1 MYYLYLKP
9 SIICVLQKHCKPLSK
24 IVIEASLI
32 ISYSRL
38 VAGLINSDEW
48 QKLTIREVQVHP
60 YRNPN
65 EKSAYMLTNK
75 GKLPTF
81 KARHSRR
88 CTRSYLKNGEVMDQH
103 LTPEA
108 RARLAIDQKLAN
120 AGWLVQDKKR
130 MNLYAGKDGIHGVAI
145 REMDTTTG
153 PVDYMLF
160 IDGKACGVLEAKRDD
175 VSLGGVAG
183 QSERYSLSESA
194 FTQRWMDDLPFTYEA
209 NSEEVRFCDY
219 RDPKARS
226 RNVFHFHQPETL
238 KKWLEEDKTLRARFK
253 DLPVLNT
260 EGLRNCQIDAIT
272 GIEASLKNNKPRAL
286 LQMAT
291 GSGKTF
297 TAVTQVFRLA
307 KYAKAKRVLFLVDR
321 GNLGRQAKK
330 EFEQYDTPL
339 DGRKFT
345 SHYNVNILGTT
356 GVASTTKVTIS
367 TIQRLY
373 SQLSGTELDDDADER
388 SGYEVESNTESKAPR
403 TVNYNPDIPI
413 ETFDLVIIDECH
425 RSIYNLWRQ
434 VIDYFD
440 AFLIGLTATPT
451 KKTIGFFNQNLVSEY
466 THEDAVIDKVNVGYD
481 IYRIKTKKTEE
492 GDLIEAGTA
501 VQIRDRLTK
510 KKRQEVLDKDENY
523 NKTQL
528 DRSII
533 APNQITTVLT
543 AFKDRCLP
551 DCFSD
556 RSWVPKTLIFAK
568 DDDHADRIVDKVREV
583 FSEGNSFC
591 KKITYRVGKKTA
603 EDTIAEFRTSPR
615 LRVAV
620 TVDMVAT
627 GTDIKPLEC
636 LIFMRDV
643 RSQAY
648 YEQMKG
654 RGTRVIDISSL
665 HSVTPDAKA
674 KTKFVLVDAV
684 GVTETDKTESQAMEQ
699 KPSVSTEK
707 LMEQIARGDRE
718 AETLRSLG
726 NRLVRLDLKLDDKQR
741 ADLAEL
747 IGKPLALVAGELIHA
762 TNEDYLDQKAKVEFG
777 TDAPTQEQRDQVYK
791 PLADAAVKPFHN
803 PDVRETIEKV
813 RRSTDQIIDESTD
826 ELIDASFDEEK
837 AQHIIKSFKQFID
850 DNKDEL
856 TAIELIYS
864 KPYQQRHLSYDQIE
878 ELAENIQAPPY
889 NLAPIEVW
897 KAYEQ
902 LDTARVKGV
911 PPATLLTNI
920 VSLVSYATG
929 LKDVLEPF
937 PEVVERRFNTWLT
950 QQQQAGVEFDE
961 SQLEWLEMIKQQIA
975 QNAEMMIEDF
985 DYAPFNQQGGVFKA
999 KQLFGDKLD
1008 SVVNELNGYLIV

>member
-1 MYYLYLKP
+1 MNSQLKP
-9 SIICVLQKHCKPLSK
+9 EDL
-24 IVIEASLI
+24 
-32 ISYSRL
+32 
-38 VAGLINSDEW
+38 
-48 QKLTIREVQVHP
+48 
-60 YRNPN
+60 
-65 EKSAYMLTNK
+65 
-75 GKLPTF
+75 
-81 KARHSRR
+81 ARV
-88 CTRSYLKNGEVMDQH
+88 T
-103 LTPEA
+103 
-108 RARLAIDQKLAN
+108 IDQKLN
-120 AGWLVQDKKR
+120 DAGWTIQDKSR
-130 MNLYAGKDGIHGVAI
+130 MNLYAGKKGIHGVAI
-145 REMDTTTG
+145 REMDTSTG

-160 IDGKACGVLEAKRDD
+160 IDGKACGVIEAKKDG
-175 VSLGGVAG
+175 VSLGGVAL
-183 QSERYSLSESA
+183 QSGRYSMSKSA
-194 FTQRWMDDLPFTYEA
+194 FTQRWMDELPFTYEA
-209 NSEEVRFCDY
+209 TSEEIRFCDY

-226 RNVFHFHQPETL
+226 RSVFHFHKPETL
-238 KKWLEEDKTLRARFK
+238 KKWLEEEKTLRARMH
-253 DLPVLNT
+253 DLPELNT
-260 EGLRNCQIDAIT
+260 EGLRACQIDAIH
-272 GIEASLKNNKPRAL
+272 GIEGSLKKNKPRAL

-297 TAVTQVFRLA
+297 TAVTQIFRLA

-321 GNLGRQAKK
+321 GNLARQAKK

-345 SHYNVNILGTT
+345 SHYNVNLLGTT
-356 GVASTTKVTIS
+356 GVADTTKVTIS

-388 SGYEVESNTESKAPR
+388 SGYEVESNTESKEPR
-403 TVNYNPDIPI
+403 TVRYNPEIPI
-413 ETFDLVIIDECH
+413 ETFDLIIIDECH

-434 VIDYFD
+434 VVEYFD

-451 KKTIGFFNQNLVSEY
+451 KKTIGFFNQNMVSEY
-466 THEDAVIDKVNVGYD
+466 THENAVIDKVNVGYD
-481 IYRIKTKKTEE
+481 IYRIKTKKSEQ

-510 KKRQEVLDKDENY
+510 KQRQEVLDKDEDY
-523 NKTQL
+523 NKAQL
-528 DRSII
+528 DRSVI

-543 AFKDRCLP
+543 AFKERCLP
-551 DCFSD
+551 DCFSE
-556 RSWVPKTLIFAK
+556 RTWVPKTLIFAK

-583 FSEGNSFC
+583 FNEGNSFC
-591 KKITYRVGKKTA
+591 KKVTYRVGKKAA

-620 TVDMVAT
+620 TVDMIAT

-654 RGTRVIDISSL
+654 RGTRVIDIDSL
-665 HSVTPDAKA
+665 HSVTPDAIA

-699 KPSVSTEK
+699 KPSVSTNK
-707 LMEQIARGDRE
+707 LMEQIARGDRD

-726 NRLVRLDLKLDDKQR
+726 NRLIRLDLKLDAKQR
-741 ADLAEL
+741 AEL
-747 IGKPLALVAGELIHA
+747 SKLIDKPLALVAGELIRA
-762 TNEDYLDQKAKVEFG
+762 TNEEYLEQLAKTEFG
-777 TDAPTQEQRDQVYK
+777 TDTPTQAQRDEVYK
-791 PLADAAVKPFHN
+791 PLANAAVMPFHN
-803 PDVRETIEKV
+803 PDVRETIEKL
-813 RRSTDQIIDESTD
+813 RRNTDQIIDESAD
-826 ELIDASFDEEK
+826 ELIDAGFDAEK
-837 AQHIIKSFKQFID
+837 AAHIIKSFKQFID

-878 ELAENIQAPPY
+878 ELAENIKAPPY

-902 LDTARVKGV
+902 LEAAKVKGV

-920 VSLVSYATG
+920 ISLISYATG
-929 LKDVLEPF
+929 LNDVLEPF
-937 PEVVERRFNTWLT
+937 PELVERRFDSWLT
-950 QQQQAGVEFDE
+950 QQQLAGVEFE
-961 SQLEWLEMIKQQIA
+961 AAQLEWLNLIKQQIA

-985 DYAPFNQQGGVFKA
+985 DYAPFNQQGGVLKA

-1008 SVVNELNGYLIV
+1008 NVVNELNGYLIA

>member
-1 MYYLYLKP
+1 MEKELMLEE
-9 SIICVLQKHCKPLSK
+9 Q
-24 IVIEASLI
+24 A
-32 ISYSRL
+32 RL
-38 VAGLINSDEW
+38 V
-48 QKLTIREVQVHP
+48 
-60 YRNPN
+60 
-65 EKSAYMLTNK
+65 
-75 GKLPTF
+75 
-81 KARHSRR
+81 
-88 CTRSYLKNGEVMDQH
+88 
-103 LTPEA
+103 
-108 RARLAIDQKLAN
+108 IDQKLIS
-120 AGWLVQDKKR
+120 AGWTIQDKKR
-130 MNLYAGKDGIHGVAI
+130 LNLYEGKQGIHGIAI
-145 REMDTTTG
+145 REMDTSTG

-160 IDGKACGVLEAKRDD
+160 IEGKACGVIEAKKDG

-183 QSERYSLSESA
+183 QSERYSLSKSA

-209 NSEEVRFCDY
+209 TSEEIRFCDY

-226 RNVFHFHQPETL
+226 RNVFHFHKPETL
-238 KKWLEEDKTLRARFK
+238 KKWLEEEKTLRARML
-253 DLPVLNT
+253 DLPELDI
-260 EGLRNCQIDAIT
+260 EGLRSCQIDAIS
-272 GIEASLKNNKPRAL
+272 GIEDSLKKNKPRAL

-297 TAVTQVFRLA
+297 TAVTQIFRLA

-345 SHYNVNILGTT
+345 SHYNVNLLGTT
-356 GVASTTKVTIS
+356 GVADTTKVTIS

-373 SQLSGTELDDDADER
+373 SQLSGSELDDDADER
-388 SGYEVESNTESKAPR
+388 SGYEVESDSDAKQLR
-403 TVNYNPDIPI
+403 TVSYNPEIPI
-413 ETFDLVIIDECH
+413 ESFDLIIIDECH

-434 VIDYFD
+434 VIEYFD

-466 THEDAVIDKVNVGYD
+466 THEDAIIDKVNVGYD
-481 IYRIKTKKTEE
+481 IYRIKTKKSEE

-510 KKRQEVLDKDENY
+510 KKRQEILDKDESY

-528 DRSII
+528 DRSVI

-551 DCFSD
+551 DCFSE

-583 FSEGNSFC
+583 FNEDNHFC
-591 KKITYRVGKKTA
+591 KKVTYRVGKKKA
-603 EDTIAEFRTSPR
+603 EDTITEFRTSPN
-615 LRVAV
+615 LRVVV
-620 TVDMVAT
+620 TVDMIAT

-636 LIFMRDV
+636 IIFMRDV

-654 RGTRVIDISSL
+654 RGTRVIDVSSL
-665 HSVTPDAKA
+665 HLVTPDAKA

-684 GVTETDKTESQAMEQ
+684 GVTESDKTESQAMEK
-699 KPSVSTEK
+699 KPSISTEK
-707 LMEQIARGDRE
+707 LMEQIARGDRD
-718 AETLRSLG
+718 ADTLSSLG
-726 NRLVRLDLKLDDKQR
+726 NRLIRLDLKLDDKQR
-741 ADLAEL
+741 AEMTKLM
-747 IGKPLALVAGELIHA
+747 GKPLALVAGELIHA
-762 TNEDYLDQKAKVEFG
+762 TNEDYLEQEAIEKFG
-777 TDAPTQEQRDQVYK
+777 TDAPTVEQRDQVYR

-803 PDVRETIEKV
+803 PDVRELVEKV
-813 RRSTDQIIDESTD
+813 RRNTDQIIDESAD
-826 ELIDASFDEEK
+826 ELIDAGFDAEK
-837 AQHIIKSFKQFID
+837 AEHIIKSFKQFMN

-902 LDTARVKGV
+902 LEAAKVKGV

-920 VSLVSYATG
+920 VSLISYATG

-937 PEVVERRFNTWLT
+937 PGVVERRFNAWLS
-950 QQQQAGVEFDE
+950 QQQQAGVEFDA

-999 KQLFGDKLD
+999 KQLFGDKLNNI
-1008 SVVNELNGYLIV
+1008 VHELNGYLIA